1 MINADR
7 SACPK
12 TRSTSPHPGEL
23 RRLGPDEILAIVEH
37 YKPIKLTV
45 PAWFESPAMRDLIDP
60 GVAQMMDEAFAL
72 DLADDQPTGR
82 RGLARLLP
90 SGRP

>member
-1 MINADR
+1 MSEDEVDLA
-7 SACPK
+7 
-12 TRSTSPHPGEL
+12 TPGEL

-45 PAWFESPAMRDLIDP
+45 PVWFESPAMGDLIDP
-60 GVAQMMDEAFAL
+60 GVAAMMDEAFAL
-72 DLADDQPTGR
+72 DLADDHPPGR